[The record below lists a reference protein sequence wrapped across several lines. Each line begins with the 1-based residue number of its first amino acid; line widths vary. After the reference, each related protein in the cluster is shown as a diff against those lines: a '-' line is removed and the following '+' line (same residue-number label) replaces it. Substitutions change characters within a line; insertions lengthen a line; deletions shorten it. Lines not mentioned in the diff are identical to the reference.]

1 MNRNRLLTC
10 SALALA
16 SFVSLGLSTTIA
28 SAQEEGASS
37 SDEVIVVTG
46 TRREARSAADT
57 PAPVDVISAQELLD
71 QADSDI
77 QNILRTSVPSF
88 NVNTQPI
95 SDAATLIRPANL
107 RGLPPDSTLVLVNG
121 KRRHRA
127 AVITFLGGGLADGAH
142 GPDISVIPAI
152 SLRQLEVLRDGASSQ
167 YGSDAIAGVMNF
179 ILRDDAE
186 GGQLEAEWGQA
197 YEGDGAQWS
206 VAGNVGLPLGENGFV
221 NISGEYGESDA
232 TSRSVQRDDAAA
244 LVAAGNTAVANPAQ
258 IWGQPNV
265 TDDFTIFIN
274 SGLDLTEN
282 AELYAFGNYS
292 GRTTDGGFFFR
303 NPTNRGGVY
312 AGPLVNPLTGA
323 ADPGGVPS
331 VLVGDLSTAT
341 AGDCPAG
348 IPLTAGGGLL
358 PDPTILAA
366 VTANAN
372 CFSFVEL
379 FPGGF
384 TPRFGGELEDHSIV
398 VGLRGE
404 LAWGS
409 GLSYDVSYTRGEN
422 DIQFFIRNTI
432 NASLGPNTPTA
443 FTPGGYTQTDENF
456 NLDFSYGL
464 DLGLASPL
472 NVAFGGEHRSETFEV
487 RAGDPASYALGP
499 LAAPS
504 SAYPAGQGFSSSSN
518 GFGGFTPEI
527 AGSTTQEN
535 YAVYLDLEA
544 DVTEQLVLQAAV
556 RYEDFYDT
564 YGSTTNYKVG
574 ALYHVTDE
582 FTLRST
588 WSTGFHAPTAGQ
600 ANVTNVTTQF
610 SGTALV
616 DLGTIPL
623 SSGAGQ
629 FIADRLQLSTGVR
642 PTLTPEES
650 ENFTIGAGFNIGGV
664 QVTVDYFNIEVTDRI
679 ALSDAQDFVAELL
692 EVAAEAPAT
701 VIPPGSSTS
710 QILNLLDAAG
720 KLNVADFAG
729 SEDLTSFS
737 FFTNSFDT
745 KTQGIDIVA
754 STDFEMYPGSE
765 SSLSAAFNWTE
776 TEVTN
781 TGANTA
787 APLSVGRRYV
797 IENGLPEI
805 KGNVT
810 FNHAQG
816 PLNGLA
822 RLNYYGE
829 YFECHVDAYG
839 GGPTG
844 CDLPIQGDAQVT
856 FDFEIGYDLA
866 EGVEIALGAQN
877 AFDSYPTDNPFGGV
891 VGSAYPATAPAGYL
905 GGFYYVR
912 TRARF

>member
-1 MNRNRLLTC
+1 MRIKLLC
-10 SALALA
+10 SAAALA
-16 SFVSLGLSTTIA
+16 GAVTMGLSPG
-28 SAQEEGASS
+28 SAFAQEGASS
-37 SDEVIVVTG
+37 SEDVIVVTG
-46 TRREARSAADT
+46 TRRAARSAANS
-57 PAPVDVISAQELLD
+57 PAPVDVISAEELLD
-71 QADSDI
+71 QADTDI
-77 QNILRTSVPSF
+77 QNVLRTSVPSF

-127 AVITFLGGGLADGAH
+127 AVITFLGGGLADGSQGA
-142 GPDISVIPAI
+142 DISVIPAI
-152 SLRQLEVLRDGASSQ
+152 ALSQVEVLRDGAASQ

-179 ILRDDAE
+179 ILRDNSDGAR
-186 GGQLEAEWGQA
+186 LEADWGTS

-206 VAGNVGLPLGENGFV
+206 VAGNIGLPLGPDGFL
-221 NISGEYGESDA
+221 NISAEYGETDA
-232 TSRSVQRDDAAA
+232 TSRSVQRGDAAA
-244 LVAAGNTAVANPAQ
+244 LIAAGNTAVRNPAQ

-265 TDDFTIFIN
+265 NDDYTIFVN
-274 SGLDLTEN
+274 SGLKLNEA

-292 GRTTDGGFFFR
+292 GRQTEGGFFFR
-303 NPTNRGGVY
+303 NPTNRPGVFG
-312 AGPLVNPLTGA
+312 GPLVNPLTGA

-331 VLVGDLSTAT
+331 VLVGDLSTANT
-341 AGDCPAG
+341 GDCPAG

-358 PDPTILAA
+358 PDPVILAA

-372 CFSFVEL
+372 CFSFVEM

-384 TPRFGGELEDHSIV
+384 TPRFGGDLEDESIV
-398 VGLRGE
+398 LGVRGE
-404 LAWGS
+404 LPWGS
-409 GLSYDVSYTRGEN
+409 GLHYDVSYTHGQN
-422 DIQFFIRNTI
+422 DISFFINNTI
-432 NASLGPNTPTA
+432 NASLGPNTPTS
-443 FTPGGYTQTDENF
+443 FNPGGYTQTDENF

-472 NVAFGGEHRSETFEV
+472 NVAFGAEHRSETFEIH
-487 RAGDPASYALGP
+487 AGDQASWQLGP
-499 LAAPS
+499 LS
-504 SAYPAGQGFSSSSN
+504 SPGGAYPAGQGFSSSSN

-544 DVTEQLVLQAAV
+544 DVTDNLVLQGAI

-574 ALYHVTDE
+574 ALYHVTDN

-610 SGTALV
+610 SGTQLV

-629 FIADRLQLSTGVR
+629 FIADRIAISTGVR
-642 PTLTPEES
+642 PSLTPEES
-650 ENFTIGAGFNIGGV
+650 ENFTLGAGFSVGPVN
-664 QVTVDYFNIEVTDRI
+664 VTIDYFRIDVTDRI
-679 ALSDAQDFVAELL
+679 SLSDSQDFVQALL
-692 EVAAEAPAT
+692 DFAAEAPVV
-701 VIPPGSSTS
+701 VIPPNQSTS

-720 KLNVADFAG
+720 KLDISQFSG

-745 KTQGIDIVA
+745 QTQGIDIVA
-754 STDFEMYPGSE
+754 SMRFEMYPGSE
-765 SSLSAAFNWTE
+765 SSLQAAFNWTE
-776 TEVTN
+776 TDVTN

-787 APLSVGRRYV
+787 APLSLGRQYV
-797 IENGLPEI
+797 IENGLPDI

-810 FNHAQG
+810 FNHQQG
-816 PLNGLA
+816 IFHGLA

-839 GGPTG
+839 GPPPTG
-844 CDLPIQGDAQVT
+844 CDLPVDGDAQIT
-856 FDFEIGYDLA
+856 FDFEAGVDIG
-866 EGVEIALGAQN
+866 EHVELALGAQN
-877 AFDSYPTDNPFGGV
+877 AFDSFPDENPWGFV
-891 VGSAYPATAPAGYL
+891 VGSKYPATAPAGFL

-912 TRARF
+912 ARANF